1 MSFTSV
7 KILFARPLT
16 PGARINYSQDC
27 KPLAPAAE
35 ASVSDADLR
44 RIEPLQRA
52 LLSPLDHEGIDH
64 WRREVNQAAVTAFGS
79 DAAMFQLDV
88 EGVELQFSD
97 EFKPEDL
104 ATYSDEIMATL
115 SRNLRL
121 YQRMREIG
129 AGNRSMLWAA
139 DLEWLYGSE
148 YFNELVVPM
157 RAFDPLWVSA
167 CAGESKYPAT
177 LHTYHDQ
184 RTSHHYFDA
193 GDVTLMRAVRP
204 ALEAGVRTVM
214 RLQAGRASLTAV
226 LDGRDD
232 GVLVYDIEGRLLHR
246 NPAVGRLVR
255 TARGEASIVDAG
267 GDMARSLAAGEIRDL
282 VRPDSMDRSVST
294 RGGTYRL
301 HAVLLSAGVF
311 TPAPAVLV
319 TIGAGEL
326 PLPDRDTVRDHFG
339 LTRRQ
344 AEVALLLARRTTSP
358 EIAEVLCISE
368 HTVRSHVEAV
378 MGRLAVH
385 DRREIGP
392 LLRGRRDPAARS
404 NGDRRP

>member
-1 MSFTSV
+1 MIV
-7 KILFARPLT
+7 PARSLDCSPLT
-16 PGARINYSQDC
+16 
-27 KPLAPAAE
+27 PAAE
-35 ASVSDADLR
+35 ASVSGADLR

-52 LLSPLDHEGIDH
+52 LLSPLDYESIDH
-64 WRREVNQAAVTAFGS
+64 WRRAVNQAAVTAFGS

-88 EGVELQFSD
+88 DGVALQFSD
-97 EFKPEDL
+97 EFEPEDL

-167 CAGESKYPAT
+167 SAGASRYPAT
-177 LHTYHDQ
+177 LHTYHDR
-184 RTSHHYFDA
+184 RTSHHFFDA
-193 GDVTLMRAVRP
+193 GDVELMRAVRP

-226 LDGRDD
+226 LDGKGD
-232 GVLVYDIEGRLLHR
+232 GVLVYDLQGRVVYR

-255 TARGEASIVDAG
+255 TVRGEASIVDAG
-267 GDMARSLAAGEIRDL
+267 GDMARGLAAREISDQIQARNA
-282 VRPDSMDRSVST
+282 DRGVST

-301 HAVLLSAGVF
+301 NAVLLGEGVF
-311 TPAPAVLV
+311 TPGPAVLV
-319 TIGAGEL
+319 TVAAGER
-326 PLPDRDTVRDHFG
+326 PLPDRDTVRDRFG

-344 AEVALLLARRTTSP
+344 AEVALLLARRTTNP
-358 EIAEVLCISE
+358 EIAEMLCISE
-368 HTVRSHVEAV
+368 HTVRSHAEAV
-378 MGRLAVH
+378 MATLGVH
-385 DRREIGP
+385 DRREIGS
-392 LLRGRRDPAARS
+392 LLRGGGAAARS
-404 NGDRRP
+404 DGLR